1 MNPFFVVFNNSV
13 TNEFLGTEFSLVD
26 MVGSWEVFLPLNNDR
41 FLGLDH
47 CEIHSVIE
55 PTSEI
60 IVCRHIRF
68 DDKTKVTYDRTYN
81 VTLKNEVFGLGAIP
95 SVAYGPQGKKS
106 LAWGNDNGLIILT
119 WREACK
125 YTIKTLR

>member
-1 MNPFFVVFNNSV
+1 MINVFV
-13 TNEFLGTEFSLVD
+13 GTEFSLVD
-26 MVGSWEVFLPLNNDR
+26 MVGSWEVLLPLNNNR
-41 FLGLDH
+41 FFGLAH

-60 IVCRHIRF
+60 IVCRQINF
-68 DDKTKVTYDRTYN
+68 DDNTKVTIDRTYN

-106 LAWGNDNGLIILT
+106 LAWGDDNGLITLT
-119 WREACK
+119 WKEACK
-125 YTIKTLR
+125 YTINTLR